1 VVKKLF
7 YSEFENERW
16 KDLEGM
22 LDFFNADIGPMK
34 EREFL
39 GLLHE
44 YAHFMYPKEA
54 GSKSQFLEFSEKH
67 EQITRGLG
75 PRTSPEALKKRKKFF
90 TEIQSHIRSRIRAI
104 MDVVELQEIRSLW
117 EMRGY
122 RELMVYSFTDC
133 FQDLVRADKRPK
145 KRLSLESEK
154 REFDIWFADIARDLD
169 LKPSRFKKCTRCSN
183 FFYQPTARKRK
194 YCSTK
199 CAAAVRQARYLERKT
214 AEKKG
219 NLGG

>member
-1 VVKKLF
+1 MKKLF
-7 YSEFENERW
+7 YSVFEDERW

-22 LDFFNADIGPMK
+22 FDFLNAPIGPMK
-34 EREFL
+34 ELEFL
-39 GLLHE
+39 RLLYE
-44 YAHFMYPKEA
+44 YAHFMCPKEA
-54 GSKSQFLEFSEKH
+54 GYESQFLDFSEKH

-75 PRTSPEALKKRKKFF
+75 PRTSPEALQKRKKLFI
-90 TEIQSHIRSRIRAI
+90 EIQNHIRSRIQVV
-104 MDVVELQEIRSLW
+104 MGTVELREMRSLW
-117 EMRGY
+117 KIRGY
-122 RELMVYSFTDC
+122 RELIVYPHTDS

-154 REFDIWFADIARDLD
+154 REFDIWFADIVSDLD

-214 AEKKG
+214 AKKKG